1 MDAAPGTYWRDA
13 PSSGSKLKRPEK
25 SSELLLSEEVLDDL
39 LDDFFVED
47 CLIGFLELE
56 AVFAGCA
63 ELADEQAASV
73 TSERRP
79 IVKKRMF
86 FINTLSNVLRRSG
99 EVLLYNNQGM
109 GQMATKN
116 PLLLGEFLKDKR

>member
-39 LDDFFVED
+39 LDDALVED

-63 ELADEQAASV
+63 ELAGEQAASV

-79 IVKKRMF
+79 IAKKRMF
-86 FINTLSNVLRRSG
+86 FINTLSNVCASPIRRGFIISTIK
-99 EVLLYNNQGM
+99 EWSKWKQKIPYC
-109 GQMATKN
+109 
-116 PLLLGEFLKDKR
+116 

>member
-1 MDAAPGTYWRDA
+1 M
-13 PSSGSKLKRPEK
+13 
-25 SSELLLSEEVLDDL
+25 LSEEVLDGL
-39 LDDFFVED
+39 LDDVLVED

-56 AVFAGCA
+56 AVFACCA
-63 ELADEQAASV
+63 ELAGEQAASV

-99 EVLLYNNQGM
+99 KVLLYQ
-109 GQMATKN
+109 
-116 PLLLGEFLKDKR
+116 

>member
-1 MDAAPGTYWRDA
+1 MLV
-13 PSSGSKLKRPEK
+13 S
-25 SSELLLSEEVLDDL
+25 L
-39 LDDFFVED
+39 LDDVLLED
-47 CLIGFLELE
+47 DWTDFLELE

-63 ELADEQAASV
+63 ELAGEQAASV

-99 EVLLYNNQGM
+99 EVLLYQ
-109 GQMATKN
+109 
-116 PLLLGEFLKDKR
+116 

>member
-25 SSELLLSEEVLDDL
+25 SSELLLTEEVLDDL
-39 LDDFFVED
+39 LDDVLVED

-63 ELADEQAASV
+63 ELACEQAASV

-79 IVKKRMF
+79 IAKKRIF
-86 FINTLSNVLRRSG
+86 FINTLSNVLRQSG
-99 EVLLYNNQGM
+99 EVLLYQ
-109 GQMATKN
+109 
-116 PLLLGEFLKDKR
+116 

>member
-1 MDAAPGTYWRDA
+1 M
-13 PSSGSKLKRPEK
+13 
-25 SSELLLSEEVLDDL
+25 LSEEVLDGL
-39 LDDFFVED
+39 LDDVLVED

-56 AVFAGCA
+56 AVFACP
-63 ELADEQAASV
+63 ELAGEQAASV

-99 EVLLYNNQGM
+99 EVLLYQ
-109 GQMATKN
+109 
-116 PLLLGEFLKDKR
+116 